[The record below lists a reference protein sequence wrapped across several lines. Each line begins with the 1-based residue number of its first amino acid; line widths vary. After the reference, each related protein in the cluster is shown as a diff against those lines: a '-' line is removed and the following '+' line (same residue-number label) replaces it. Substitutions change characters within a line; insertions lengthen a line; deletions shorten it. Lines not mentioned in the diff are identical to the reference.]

1 MMMKK
6 TGKLGR
12 QVLHSLAAM
21 SVLCA
26 GGLFASGNAEAAAVQ
41 EADVYNN
48 KTIDT
53 AYNISADQF
62 NPGQDAGLII
72 TTSDPDASSWG
83 VDVGTVNFNGAVNIE
98 TSTDAGVKSALSID
112 KTRADIGTLNFN
124 NDLTL
129 KAAAGQYAIYIQDD
143 SGGTGR
149 YLTLDINTNGNSTVQ
164 ITGDIYGQKE
174 QGQYQNLEVNINL
187 NLTNERSYWAGD
199 FVSPGNGFRTDLR
212 LSNGAVWYPGKDVYK
227 INSTPNWSD
236 DDQFTIESDGGIID
250 IYHSQ
255 PGEARQNKESGRT
268 FTVKDIDFDDFS
280 GANGTTFRIGSN
292 IEAGW
297 SDKIVL
303 NGKAGITGTDQYYI
317 QIVADPSIKS
327 ADATIDL
334 ASQKIVVAQIDGTN
348 LTKDNTNFTGKTYEG
363 AEIDA
368 GLTIIDLTPEL
379 KYDDASSGWI
389 IDKMKVGKGS
399 SGEKGSA
406 LVLAEAGAANSMNI
420 ASAWRGENNDL
431 LRRMGDLRGS
441 SDEAGAWVRMYG
453 GENKVSRGQSTN
465 MTYKAVQ
472 GGYDKATTLKNGRLF
487 TGFAVSHLDGDASGS
502 GIDGDIN
509 STMFGLYGSY
519 AGNRGH
525 FADLIVKYGRV
536 NSDFNTDKN
545 GNSYDSD
552 YGSNGFS
559 ITTEYGYRQNLK
571 DDFYIEP
578 QAELTYSHIGSSD
591 YTMSLNGKE
600 GAAVY
605 NDAFK
610 SLIGRVGFTLGR
622 QQEAGNIYAKLSLA
636 HEFQGDIATQ
646 ASYGDVTRNYT
657 TGGSDTWVEY
667 GIGFNNK
674 LSKGTN
680 LYGEIERTTGSIV
693 KTKWRANLGLRYS
706 F

>member
-26 GGLFASGNAEAAAVQ
+26 GGLFATGNAEAAAVQ

-62 NPGQDAGLII
+62 NAGQNAGLII
-72 TTSDPDASSWG
+72 TTSDPNAQYG
-83 VDVGTVNFNGAVNIE
+83 ADVGTVDFNGDVNIE
-98 TSTDAGVKSALSID
+98 TSTASALFID
-112 KTRADIGTLNFN
+112 GTKVFDGTLNFN

-129 KAAAGQYAIYIQDD
+129 KAAAGQYAIYIQDNR
-143 SGGTGR
+143 GTNASC
-149 YLTLDINTNGNSTVQ
+149 TLNINPNENSTVR
-164 ITGDIYGQKE
+164 ITGDIYPE
-174 QGQYQNLEVNINL
+174 ISQGGTDRVVNL
-187 NLTNERSYWAGD
+187 NLTNEQSYWAGD
-199 FVSPGNGFRTDLR
+199 IDDEHLTEKKLNTNLK
-212 LSNGAVWYPGKDVYK
+212 LSNGAVWYTGKDAYK
-227 INSTPNWSD
+227 INTESD
-236 DDQFTIESDGGIID
+236 DIFTIKSDSGIID

-255 PGEARQNKESGRT
+255 PGEARQNKDSGKT
-268 FTVKDIDFDDFS
+268 FTVNDVDDDFS

-334 ASQKIVVAQIDGTN
+334 ASKKIVVAQIDGTN

-406 LVLAEAGAANSMNI
+406 LVMAEAGAANSMNI

>member
-62 NPGQDAGLII
+62 NAGQNAGLFI
-72 TTSDPDASSWG
+72 TTSDPKAQYG
-83 VDVGTVNFNGAVNIE
+83 ADVGTVDFNGAVNIE
-98 TSTDAGVKSALSID
+98 TSTASAFFID
-112 KTRADIGTLNFN
+112 GTKVFSGTLNFN

-129 KAAAGQYAIYIQDD
+129 KAAAGQYAIYIQDNR
-143 SGGTGR
+143 GTNASC
-149 YLTLDINTNGNSTVQ
+149 TLNINPNGNSTVR
-164 ITGDIYGQKE
+164 ITGDIYPE
-174 QGQYQNLEVNINL
+174 ISQGGTDRVVNL
-187 NLTNERSYWAGD
+187 NLTNEQSYWAGD
-199 FVSPGNGFRTDLR
+199 IDDEHLTEKKLNTNLK
-212 LSNGAVWYPGKDVYK
+212 LSNGAVWYTGKDAYK
-227 INSTPNWSD
+227 INTESD
-236 DDQFTIESDGGIID
+236 DIFTIKSDSGIID

-255 PGEARQNKESGRT
+255 PGEARQNKDSGRT
-268 FTVKDIDFDDFS
+268 FTVNDVDDDFS

-441 SDEAGAWVRMYG
+441 SDEAGDWVRMY
-453 GENKVSRGQSTN
+453 
-465 MTYKAVQ
+465 
-472 GGYDKATTLKNGRLF
+472 
-487 TGFAVSHLDGDASGS
+487 GDASGS

-622 QQEAGNIYAKLSLA
+622 
-636 HEFQGDIATQ
+636 
-646 ASYGDVTRNYT
+646 
-657 TGGSDTWVEY
+657 
-667 GIGFNNK
+667 
-674 LSKGTN
+674 
-680 LYGEIERTTGSIV
+680 
-693 KTKWRANLGLRYS
+693 
-706 F
+706 

>member
-26 GGLFASGNAEAAAVQ
+26 GGLFATGNAEAAAVQ

-62 NPGQDAGLII
+62 NAGQNAGLFI
-72 TTSDPDASSWG
+72 TTSDPKAQYG
-83 VDVGTVNFNGAVNIE
+83 ADVGTVDFNGAVNIE
-98 TSTDAGVKSALSID
+98 TSTASALFID
-112 KTRADIGTLNFN
+112 GTKVFDGTLNFN

-129 KAAAGQYAIYIQDD
+129 KAAAGQYAIYIQDNR
-143 SGGTGR
+143 GTNASC
-149 YLTLDINTNGNSTVQ
+149 TLNINPNGKSTVR
-164 ITGDIYGQKE
+164 ITGDIYPE
-174 QGQYQNLEVNINL
+174 ISQGGTDRVVNL
-187 NLTNERSYWAGD
+187 NLANEQSYWAGD
-199 FVSPGNGFRTDLR
+199 IDDEHLTEKKLNTNLK
-212 LSNGAVWYPGKDVYK
+212 LSNGAVWYTGKDAYK
-227 INSTPNWSD
+227 INTESD
-236 DDQFTIESDGGIID
+236 DIFTIKSDSGIID

-255 PGEARQNKESGRT
+255 PGEARQNKDSGRT
-268 FTVKDIDFDDFS
+268 FTVNDVDDDFS

-334 ASQKIVVAQIDGTN
+334 ASKKIVLAQVDGTN
-348 LTKDNTNFTGKTYEG
+348 LTKDNTKFTGKTYEG

-379 KYDDASSGWI
+379 KYDDTSSGWI

-406 LVLAEAGAANSMNI
+406 LVMAEAGAANSMNI

-657 TGGSDTWVEY
+657 TGGSDTWIEY
-667 GIGFNNK
+667 GIGFNNQ

>member
-26 GGLFASGNAEAAAVQ
+26 GGLFATGNAEAAAVQ

-62 NPGQDAGLII
+62 NAGQNAGLFI
-72 TTSDPDASSWG
+72 TTSDSKAQYG
-83 VDVGTVNFNGAVNIE
+83 ADVGTVDFNGAVNIE
-98 TSTDAGVKSALSID
+98 TSTASALFID
-112 KTRADIGTLNFN
+112 GTKVFDGTLNFN

-129 KAAAGQYAIYIQDD
+129 KAAAGQYAIYIQDNR
-143 SGGTGR
+143 GTNASC
-149 YLTLDINTNGNSTVQ
+149 TLNINPNGKSTVR
-164 ITGDIYGQKE
+164 ITGDIYPE
-174 QGQYQNLEVNINL
+174 ISQGGTDRVVNL
-187 NLTNERSYWAGD
+187 NLANEQSYWAGD
-199 FVSPGNGFRTDLR
+199 IDDEHLTEKKLNTNLK
-212 LSNGAVWYPGKDVYK
+212 LSNGAVWYTGKDAYK
-227 INSTPNWSD
+227 INTESD
-236 DDQFTIESDGGIID
+236 DIFTIKSDSGIID

-255 PGEARQNKESGRT
+255 PGEARQNKDSGRT
-268 FTVKDIDFDDFS
+268 FTVNDVDDDFS

-334 ASQKIVVAQIDGTN
+334 ASKKIVLAQVDGTN
-348 LTKDNTNFTGKTYEG
+348 LTKDNTKFTGKTYEG

-379 KYDDASSGWI
+379 KYDDTSSGWI

-406 LVLAEAGAANSMNI
+406 LVMAEAGAANSMNI

-657 TGGSDTWVEY
+657 TGGSDTWIEY
-667 GIGFNNK
+667 GIGFNNQ

>member
-1 MMMKK
+1 MGKK
-6 TGKLGR
+6 QGLSKKITRTML
-12 QVLHSLAAM
+12 AM
-21 SVLCA
+21 SLVYA
-26 GGLFASGNAEAAAVQ
+26 GGMCADITAEAWNAATTVNTSGSTPID
-41 EADVYNN
+41 EN
-48 KTIDT
+48 KIIT
-53 AYNISADQF
+53 SADF
-62 NPGQDAGLII
+62 NGNE
-72 TTSDPDASSWG
+72 
-83 VDVGTVNFNGAVNIE
+83 DVGLLVNVVNKSNSSPVTVDFNGTIKVDAAN
-98 TSTDAGVKSALSID
+98 STAAALVFNYGNSTMGSGSIINL
-112 KTRADIGTLNFN
+112 KNDITV
-124 NDLTL
+124 
-129 KAAAGQYAIYIQDD
+129 KAAAGHYA
-143 SGGTGR
+143 
-149 YLTLDINTNGNSTVQ
+149 LLLDKIECGMHGELSVNPDEDKTVQ
-164 ITGDIYGQKE
+164 LLGDVGISMAFGKYT
-174 QGQYQNLEVNINL
+174 L
-187 NLTNERSYWAGD
+187 NLHLTNAESYLAGD
-199 FVSPGNGFRTDLR
+199 LKMGSRMDNSAIKLK
-212 LSNGAVWYPGKDVYK
+212 LANGAVWYPGVDNYTVGGS
-227 INSTPNWSD
+227 NN
-236 DDQFTIESDGGIID
+236 DGYLRFELDSGIID

-255 PGEARQNKESGRT
+255 PGEARQNKDSGRT
-268 FTVKDIDFDDFS
+268 FTVNDVDNDFS

-292 IEAGW
+292 IGAGW

-303 NGKAGITGTDQYYI
+303 NGKAGIAGTDQYYI

-334 ASQKIVVAQIDGTN
+334 ASQKIVVAQVDGAN

-368 GLTIIDLTPEL
+368 GLTLADMTPEL
-379 KYDDASSGWI
+379 EYDDASGGWI
-389 IDKMKVGKGS
+389 IKKISAENFRANG
-399 SGEKGSA
+399 GEKGSA
-406 LVLAEAGAANSMNI
+406 LVMAEAGAANSMNI

>member
-1 MMMKK
+1 MKK

-26 GGLFASGNAEAAAVQ
+26 GGLFATGNAEAAAVQ

-62 NPGQDAGLII
+62 NAGQNAGLFIK
-72 TTSDPDASSWG
+72 TSDPKAQYG
-83 VDVGTVNFNGAVNIE
+83 ADVGTVDFNGAVNIE
-98 TSTDAGVKSALSID
+98 TSTASALFID
-112 KTRADIGTLNFN
+112 GTKVFDGTLNFN

-129 KAAAGQYAIYIQDD
+129 KAAAGQYAIYIQDNR
-143 SGGTGR
+143 GTNASC
-149 YLTLDINTNGNSTVQ
+149 TLNINPNGKSTVR
-164 ITGDIYGQKE
+164 ITGDIYPE
-174 QGQYQNLEVNINL
+174 ISQGGTDRVVNL
-187 NLTNERSYWAGD
+187 NLTNEQSYWAGD
-199 FVSPGNGFRTDLR
+199 IDDEHLTEKKLNTNLK
-212 LSNGAVWYPGKDVYK
+212 LSNGAVWYTGKDAYK
-227 INSTPNWSD
+227 INTESD
-236 DDQFTIESDGGIID
+236 DIFTIKSDSGIID

-255 PGEARQNKESGRT
+255 PGEARQNKDSGRT
-268 FTVKDIDFDDFS
+268 FTVNDVDDDFS

-334 ASQKIVVAQIDGTN
+334 ASKKIVVAQVDGTN
-348 LTKDNTNFTGKTYEG
+348 LTKDNTKFTGKTYEG

-379 KYDDASSGWI
+379 KYDDTSSGWI

-406 LVLAEAGAANSMNI
+406 LVMAEAGAANSMNI

-657 TGGSDTWVEY
+657 TGGSDTWIEY
-667 GIGFNNK
+667 GIGFNNQ

>member
-26 GGLFASGNAEAAAVQ
+26 GGLFATGNAEAAAVQ

-62 NPGQDAGLII
+62 NAGQNAGLFI
-72 TTSDPDASSWG
+72 TTSDPKAQYG
-83 VDVGTVNFNGAVNIE
+83 ADVGTVDFNGAVNIE
-98 TSTDAGVKSALSID
+98 TSTASALFID
-112 KTRADIGTLNFN
+112 GTKVFDGTLNFN

-129 KAAAGQYAIYIQDD
+129 KAAAGQYAIYIQDNR
-143 SGGTGR
+143 GTNASC
-149 YLTLDINTNGNSTVQ
+149 TLNINPNGKSTVR
-164 ITGDIYGQKE
+164 ITGDIYPE
-174 QGQYQNLEVNINL
+174 ISQGGTDRVVNL
-187 NLTNERSYWAGD
+187 NLTNEQSYWAGD
-199 FVSPGNGFRTDLR
+199 IDDEHLTEKKLNTNLK
-212 LSNGAVWYPGKDVYK
+212 LSNGAVWYTGKDAYK
-227 INSTPNWSD
+227 INTESD
-236 DDQFTIESDGGIID
+236 DIFTIKSDSGIID

-255 PGEARQNKESGRT
+255 PGEARQNKDSGRT
-268 FTVKDIDFDDFS
+268 FTVNDVDDDFS

-334 ASQKIVVAQIDGTN
+334 ASKKIVVAQVDGTN
-348 LTKDNTNFTGKTYEG
+348 LTKDNTKFTGKTYEG

-379 KYDDASSGWI
+379 KYDDTSSGWI

-406 LVLAEAGAANSMNI
+406 LVMAEAGAANSMNI

-657 TGGSDTWVEY
+657 TGGSDTWIEY
-667 GIGFNNK
+667 GIGFNNQ

-693 KTKWRANLGLRYS
+693 KTKWRTNLGLRYS

>member
-26 GGLFASGNAEAAAVQ
+26 GGLFATGNAEAAAVQ
-41 EADVYNN
+41 EADVYN

-62 NPGQDAGLII
+62 NAGQNAGLFI
-72 TTSDPDASSWG
+72 TTSDPKAQHG
-83 VDVGTVNFNGAVNIE
+83 INVGTVDFNGAVNIE
-98 TSTDAGVKSALSID
+98 TSTDAGDKSALFID
-112 KTRADIGTLNFN
+112 GTKVFYGTLNFN

-143 SGGTGR
+143 WGTNANC
-149 YLTLDINTNGNSTVQ
+149 TLNINPNGKSTVR
-164 ITGDIYGQKE
+164 ITGDILTKAT
-174 QGQYQNLEVNINL
+174 VDTTDRSVKL
-187 NLTNERSYWAGD
+187 NLTNDQSFWAGD
-199 FVSPGNGFRTDLR
+199 FKNFNNSIYDCRNYLK
-212 LSNGAVWYPGKDVYK
+212 LSNGAVWYAGEDTYTIVHMNPD
-227 INSTPNWSD
+227 NFWSHDPN
-236 DDQFTIESDGGIID
+236 FTIESDGGIID

-255 PGEARQNKESGRT
+255 PDVARQNKDTGRT
-268 FTVKDIDFDDFS
+268 FIVNDVDDDFS

-334 ASQKIVVAQIDGTN
+334 ASKKIVVAQVDGTN
-348 LTKDNTNFTGKTYEG
+348 LTKDNTKFTGKTYEG

-379 KYDDASSGWI
+379 KYDDTSSGWI

-406 LVLAEAGAANSMNI
+406 LVMAEAGAANSMNI

-545 GNSYDSD
+545 VNSYDSD

>member
-1 MMMKK
+1 MKGRRK
-6 TGKLGR
+6 MGKKQGLSEKITRTMLAMSLVYAGGMCADITAEARSAVTTIDANSSMTIDENKIITSADFTGREDTGLLVNVVINDKNRPAAVDFNGTIKVDAANSTAAAL
-12 QVLHSLAAM
+12 VVDSSNSSLA
-21 SVLCA
+21 C
-26 GGLFASGNAEAAAVQ
+26 
-41 EADVYNN
+41 
-48 KTIDT
+48 T
-53 AYNISADQF
+53 A
-62 NPGQDAGLII
+62 
-72 TTSDPDASSWG
+72 
-83 VDVGTVNFNGAVNIE
+83 
-98 TSTDAGVKSALSID
+98 
-112 KTRADIGTLNFN
+112 TLNLK
-124 NDLTL
+124 NDIMV
-129 KAAAGQYAIYIQDD
+129 KAAAGNYALLLTDTK
-143 SGGTGR
+143 SGMAME
-149 YLTLDINTNGNSTVQ
+149 LNVNPDENKTVQ
-164 ITGDIYGQKE
+164 LLGDVGITRGAGVVK
-174 QGQYQNLEVNINL
+174 NIVDL
-187 NLTNERSYWAGD
+187 HLTNAESYLAGD
-199 FVSPGNGFRTDLR
+199 LKLANQWDKAIIKLK
-212 LSNGAVWYPGKDVYK
+212 LANDAVWYPGIDGYTVA
-227 INSTPNWSD
+227 NDGSLTGT
-236 DDQFTIESDGGIID
+236 FFELDGGIID

-255 PGEARQNKESGRT
+255 PGEARQNKDSGRT
-268 FTVKDIDFDDFS
+268 FTVNDVDDDFS
-280 GANGTTFRIGSN
+280 GVNGTTFRIGSN

-303 NGKAGITGTDQYYI
+303 NGKGGITGNDRYYI

-327 ADATIDL
+327 GDAVIDSG
-334 ASQKIVVAQIDGTN
+334 SQKIVVAQVDGTN
-348 LTKDNTNFTGKTYEG
+348 LTKDNTNFAGAKYEG
-363 AEIDA
+363 AELDA
-368 GLTIIDLTPEL
+368 GLTLADLTPEL
-379 KYDDASSGWI
+379 EYDDTSGGWI
-389 IDKMKVGKGS
+389 IKKISAENFRANG
-399 SGEKGSA
+399 GEKGSA
-406 LVLAEAGAANSMNI
+406 LVMAEAGAANSMNI

-431 LRRMGDLRGS
+431 LRRMGDLRGN

-657 TGGSDTWVEY
+657 TGGSDTWIEY

>member
-62 NPGQDAGLII
+62 NAGQNAGLFI
-72 TTSDPDASSWG
+72 TTSDPKAQYG
-83 VDVGTVNFNGAVNIE
+83 ADVGTVDFNGAVNIE
-98 TSTDAGVKSALSID
+98 TSTASAFFID
-112 KTRADIGTLNFN
+112 GTKVFSGTLNFN

-129 KAAAGQYAIYIQDD
+129 KAAAGQYAIYIQDNR
-143 SGGTGR
+143 GTNASC
-149 YLTLDINTNGNSTVQ
+149 TLNINPNGNSTVR
-164 ITGDIYGQKE
+164 ITGDIYPE
-174 QGQYQNLEVNINL
+174 ISQGGTDRVVNL
-187 NLTNERSYWAGD
+187 NLTNEQSYWAGD
-199 FVSPGNGFRTDLR
+199 IDDEHLTEKKLNTNLK
-212 LSNGAVWYPGKDVYK
+212 LSNGAVWYTGKDAYK
-227 INSTPNWSD
+227 INTESD
-236 DDQFTIESDGGIID
+236 DIFTIKSDSGIID

-255 PGEARQNKESGRT
+255 PGEARQNKDSGRT
-268 FTVKDIDFDDFS
+268 FTVNDVDDDFS

-441 SDEAGAWVRMYG
+441 SDEAGAWVRMY
-453 GENKVSRGQSTN
+453 
-465 MTYKAVQ
+465 
-472 GGYDKATTLKNGRLF
+472 
-487 TGFAVSHLDGDASGS
+487 GDASGS

>member
-1 MMMKK
+1 MKK

-26 GGLFASGNAEAAAVQ
+26 GGLFATGNAEAAAVQ

-62 NPGQDAGLII
+62 NAGQNAGLFI
-72 TTSDPDASSWG
+72 TTSDPKAQYG
-83 VDVGTVNFNGAVNIE
+83 ADVGTVDFNGAVNIE
-98 TSTDAGVKSALSID
+98 TSTASALFID
-112 KTRADIGTLNFN
+112 GTKVFDGTLNFN

-129 KAAAGQYAIYIQDD
+129 KAAAGQYAIYIQDNR
-143 SGGTGR
+143 GTNASC
-149 YLTLDINTNGNSTVQ
+149 TLNINPNGKSTVR
-164 ITGDIYGQKE
+164 ITGDIYPE
-174 QGQYQNLEVNINL
+174 ISQGGTDRVVNL
-187 NLTNERSYWAGD
+187 NLANEQSYWAGD
-199 FVSPGNGFRTDLR
+199 IDDEHLTEKKLNTNLK
-212 LSNGAVWYPGKDVYK
+212 LSNGAVWYTGKDAYK
-227 INSTPNWSD
+227 INTESD
-236 DDQFTIESDGGIID
+236 DIFTIKSDSGIID

-255 PGEARQNKESGRT
+255 PGEARQNKDSGRT
-268 FTVKDIDFDDFS
+268 FTVNDVDDDFS

-334 ASQKIVVAQIDGTN
+334 ASKKIVLAQVDGTN
-348 LTKDNTNFTGKTYEG
+348 LTKDNTKFTGKTYEG

-379 KYDDASSGWI
+379 KYDDTSSGWI

-406 LVLAEAGAANSMNI
+406 LVMAEAGAANSMNI

-657 TGGSDTWVEY
+657 TGGSDTWIEY
-667 GIGFNNK
+667 GIGFNNQ

>member
-26 GGLFASGNAEAAAVQ
+26 GDLFATGNAEAAAVQ

-62 NPGQDAGLII
+62 NAGQNAGLFI
-72 TTSDPDASSWG
+72 TTSDPKAQYG
-83 VDVGTVNFNGAVNIE
+83 ADVGTVDFNGAVNIE
-98 TSTDAGVKSALSID
+98 TSTASALFID
-112 KTRADIGTLNFN
+112 GTKVFDGTLNFN

-129 KAAAGQYAIYIQDD
+129 KAAAGQYAIYIQDNR
-143 SGGTGR
+143 GTNASC
-149 YLTLDINTNGNSTVQ
+149 TLNINPNGKSTVR
-164 ITGDIYGQKE
+164 ITGDIYPE
-174 QGQYQNLEVNINL
+174 ISQGGTDRVVNL
-187 NLTNERSYWAGD
+187 NLTNEQSYWAGD
-199 FVSPGNGFRTDLR
+199 IDDEHLTEKKLNTNLK
-212 LSNGAVWYPGKDVYK
+212 LSNGAVWYTGKDAYK
-227 INSTPNWSD
+227 INTESD
-236 DDQFTIESDGGIID
+236 DIFTIKSDSGIID

-255 PGEARQNKESGRT
+255 PGEARQNKDSGRT
-268 FTVKDIDFDDFS
+268 FTVNDVDDDFS

-334 ASQKIVVAQIDGTN
+334 ASKKIVVAQVDGTN
-348 LTKDNTNFTGKTYEG
+348 LTKDNTKFTGKTYEG

-379 KYDDASSGWI
+379 KYDDTSSGWI

-406 LVLAEAGAANSMNI
+406 LVMAEAGAANSMNI

-657 TGGSDTWVEY
+657 TGGSDTWIEY
-667 GIGFNNK
+667 GIGFNNQ

-693 KTKWRANLGLRYS
+693 KTKWRTNLGLRYS

>member
-62 NPGQDAGLII
+62 NAGQNAGLFI
-72 TTSDPDASSWG
+72 TTSDPKAQYG
-83 VDVGTVNFNGAVNIE
+83 ADVGTVDFNGAVNIE
-98 TSTDAGVKSALSID
+98 TSTASAFFID
-112 KTRADIGTLNFN
+112 GTKVFSGTLNFN

-129 KAAAGQYAIYIQDD
+129 KAAAGQYAIYIQDNR
-143 SGGTGR
+143 GTNASC
-149 YLTLDINTNGNSTVQ
+149 TLNINPNGNSTVR
-164 ITGDIYGQKE
+164 ITGDIYPE
-174 QGQYQNLEVNINL
+174 ISQGGTDRVVNL
-187 NLTNERSYWAGD
+187 NLTNEQSYWAGD
-199 FVSPGNGFRTDLR
+199 IDDEHLTEKKLNTNLK
-212 LSNGAVWYPGKDVYK
+212 LSNGAVWYTGKDAYK
-227 INSTPNWSD
+227 INTESD
-236 DDQFTIESDGGIID
+236 DIFTIKSYSGIID

-255 PGEARQNKESGRT
+255 PGEARQNKDSGRT
-268 FTVKDIDFDDFS
+268 FTVNDVDDDFS

-453 GENKVSRGQSTN
+453 
-465 MTYKAVQ
+465 
-472 GGYDKATTLKNGRLF
+472 
-487 TGFAVSHLDGDASGS
+487 DASGS

-622 QQEAGNIYAKLSLA
+622 
-636 HEFQGDIATQ
+636 
-646 ASYGDVTRNYT
+646 
-657 TGGSDTWVEY
+657 
-667 GIGFNNK
+667 
-674 LSKGTN
+674 
-680 LYGEIERTTGSIV
+680 
-693 KTKWRANLGLRYS
+693 
-706 F
+706 

>member
-26 GGLFASGNAEAAAVQ
+26 GGLFATGNAEAAAVQ

-62 NPGQDAGLII
+62 NAGQNAGLFI
-72 TTSDPDASSWG
+72 TTSDPKAQYG
-83 VDVGTVNFNGAVNIE
+83 ADVGTVDFNGAVNIE
-98 TSTDAGVKSALSID
+98 TSTASALFID
-112 KTRADIGTLNFN
+112 GTKVFDGTLNFN

-129 KAAAGQYAIYIQDD
+129 KAAAGQYAIYIQDNR
-143 SGGTGR
+143 GTNASC
-149 YLTLDINTNGNSTVQ
+149 TLNINPNGKSTVR
-164 ITGDIYGQKE
+164 ITGDIYPE
-174 QGQYQNLEVNINL
+174 ISQGGTDRVVNL
-187 NLTNERSYWAGD
+187 NLANEQSYWAGD
-199 FVSPGNGFRTDLR
+199 VDDEHLTEKKLNTNLK
-212 LSNGAVWYPGKDVYK
+212 LSNGAVWYTGKDAYK
-227 INSTPNWSD
+227 INTESD
-236 DDQFTIESDGGIID
+236 DIFTIKSDSGIID

-255 PGEARQNKESGRT
+255 PGEARQNKDSGRT
-268 FTVKDIDFDDFS
+268 FTVNDVDDDFS

-334 ASQKIVVAQIDGTN
+334 ASKKIVLAQVDGTN
-348 LTKDNTNFTGKTYEG
+348 LTKDNTKFTGKTYEG

-379 KYDDASSGWI
+379 KYDDTSSGWI

-406 LVLAEAGAANSMNI
+406 LVMAEAGAANSMNI

-657 TGGSDTWVEY
+657 TGGSDTWIEY
-667 GIGFNNK
+667 GIGFNNQ

>member
-26 GGLFASGNAEAAAVQ
+26 GGLFATGNAEAAAVQ

-62 NPGQDAGLII
+62 NAGQNAGLFI
-72 TTSDPDASSWG
+72 TTSDPKAQYG
-83 VDVGTVNFNGAVNIE
+83 ADVGTVDFNGAVNIE
-98 TSTDAGVKSALSID
+98 TSTASALFID
-112 KTRADIGTLNFN
+112 GTKVFDGTLNFN

-129 KAAAGQYAIYIQDD
+129 KAAAGQYAIYIQDNR
-143 SGGTGR
+143 GTNASC
-149 YLTLDINTNGNSTVQ
+149 TLNINPNGKSTVR
-164 ITGDIYGQKE
+164 ITGDIYPE
-174 QGQYQNLEVNINL
+174 ISQGGTDRVVNL
-187 NLTNERSYWAGD
+187 NLANEQSYWAGD
-199 FVSPGNGFRTDLR
+199 IDDEHLTEKKLNTNLK
-212 LSNGAVWYPGKDVYK
+212 LSNGAVWYTGKDAYK
-227 INSTPNWSD
+227 INTESD
-236 DDQFTIESDGGIID
+236 DIFTIKSDSGIID

-255 PGEARQNKESGRT
+255 PGEARQNKDSGRT
-268 FTVKDIDFDDFS
+268 FTVNDVDDDFS

-334 ASQKIVVAQIDGTN
+334 ASKKIVLAQVDGTN
-348 LTKDNTNFTGKTYEG
+348 LTKDNTKFTGKTYEG

-379 KYDDASSGWI
+379 KYDDTSSGWI

-406 LVLAEAGAANSMNI
+406 LVMAEAGAANSMNI

-622 QQEAGNIYAKLSLA
+622 QQEAGNIYAKLLLA

-657 TGGSDTWVEY
+657 TGGSDTWIEY
-667 GIGFNNK
+667 GIGFNNQ

>member
-62 NPGQDAGLII
+62 NAGQNAGLFI
-72 TTSDPDASSWG
+72 TTSDPKAQYG
-83 VDVGTVNFNGAVNIE
+83 ADVGTVDFNGAVNIE
-98 TSTDAGVKSALSID
+98 TSTASAFFID
-112 KTRADIGTLNFN
+112 GTKVFSGTLNFN

-129 KAAAGQYAIYIQDD
+129 KAAAGQYAIYIQDNR
-143 SGGTGR
+143 GTNASC
-149 YLTLDINTNGNSTVQ
+149 TLNINPNGNSTVR
-164 ITGDIYGQKE
+164 ITGDIYPE
-174 QGQYQNLEVNINL
+174 ISQGGTDRVVNL
-187 NLTNERSYWAGD
+187 NLTNEQSYWAGD
-199 FVSPGNGFRTDLR
+199 IDDEHLTEKKLNTNLK
-212 LSNGAVWYPGKDVYK
+212 LSNGAVWYTGKDAYK
-227 INSTPNWSD
+227 INTESD
-236 DDQFTIESDGGIID
+236 DIFTIKSDSGIID

-255 PGEARQNKESGRT
+255 PGEARQNKDSGRT
-268 FTVKDIDFDDFS
+268 FTVNDVDDDFS

-453 GENKVSRGQSTN
+453 
-465 MTYKAVQ
+465 
-472 GGYDKATTLKNGRLF
+472 
-487 TGFAVSHLDGDASGS
+487 DASGS

-622 QQEAGNIYAKLSLA
+622 
-636 HEFQGDIATQ
+636 
-646 ASYGDVTRNYT
+646 
-657 TGGSDTWVEY
+657 
-667 GIGFNNK
+667 
-674 LSKGTN
+674 
-680 LYGEIERTTGSIV
+680 
-693 KTKWRANLGLRYS
+693 
-706 F
+706 

>member
-62 NPGQDAGLII
+62 NAGQNAGLFI
-72 TTSDPDASSWG
+72 TTSDPKAQYG
-83 VDVGTVNFNGAVNIE
+83 ADVGTVDFNGAVNIE
-98 TSTDAGVKSALSID
+98 TSTASAFFID
-112 KTRADIGTLNFN
+112 GTKVFSGTLNFN

-129 KAAAGQYAIYIQDD
+129 KAAAGQYAIYIQDNR
-143 SGGTGR
+143 GTNASC
-149 YLTLDINTNGNSTVQ
+149 TLNINPNGNSTVR
-164 ITGDIYGQKE
+164 ITGDIYPE
-174 QGQYQNLEVNINL
+174 ISQGGTDRVVNL
-187 NLTNERSYWAGD
+187 NLTNEQSYWAGD
-199 FVSPGNGFRTDLR
+199 IDDEHLTEKKLNTNLK
-212 LSNGAVWYPGKDVYK
+212 LSNGAVWYTGKDAYK
-227 INSTPNWSD
+227 INTESD
-236 DDQFTIESDGGIID
+236 DIFTIKSDSGIID

-255 PGEARQNKESGRT
+255 PGEARQNKDSGRT
-268 FTVKDIDFDDFS
+268 FTVNDVDDDFS

-379 KYDDASSGWI
+379 KYDDDSSGWI

-441 SDEAGAWVRMYG
+441 SDEAGAWVRMY
-453 GENKVSRGQSTN
+453 
-465 MTYKAVQ
+465 
-472 GGYDKATTLKNGRLF
+472 
-487 TGFAVSHLDGDASGS
+487 GDASGS

-622 QQEAGNIYAKLSLA
+622 
-636 HEFQGDIATQ
+636 
-646 ASYGDVTRNYT
+646 
-657 TGGSDTWVEY
+657 
-667 GIGFNNK
+667 
-674 LSKGTN
+674 
-680 LYGEIERTTGSIV
+680 
-693 KTKWRANLGLRYS
+693 
-706 F
+706 

>member
-26 GGLFASGNAEAAAVQ
+26 GGLFATGNAEAAAVQ

-62 NPGQDAGLII
+62 NAGQNAGLFI
-72 TTSDPDASSWG
+72 TTSDPKAQYG
-83 VDVGTVNFNGAVNIE
+83 ADVGTVDFNGAVNIE
-98 TSTDAGVKSALSID
+98 TSTASALFID
-112 KTRADIGTLNFN
+112 GTKVFDGTLNFN

-129 KAAAGQYAIYIQDD
+129 KAAAGQYAIYIQDNR
-143 SGGTGR
+143 GTNASC
-149 YLTLDINTNGNSTVQ
+149 TLNINPNENSTVR
-164 ITGDIYGQKE
+164 ITGDIYPE
-174 QGQYQNLEVNINL
+174 ISQGGTDRVVNL
-187 NLTNERSYWAGD
+187 NLTNEQSYWAGD
-199 FVSPGNGFRTDLR
+199 IDDEHLTEKKLNTNLK
-212 LSNGAVWYPGKDVYK
+212 LSNGAVWYTGKDAYK
-227 INSTPNWSD
+227 INTESD
-236 DDQFTIESDGGIID
+236 DIFTIKSDSGIID

-255 PGEARQNKESGRT
+255 PGEARQNKDSGRT
-268 FTVKDIDFDDFS
+268 FTVNDVDDDFS

-334 ASQKIVVAQIDGTN
+334 ASKKIVLAQVDGTN
-348 LTKDNTNFTGKTYEG
+348 LTKDNTKFTGKTYEG

-379 KYDDASSGWI
+379 KYDDTSSGWI

-406 LVLAEAGAANSMNI
+406 LVMAEAGAANSMNI

-487 TGFAVSHLDGDASGS
+487 TGFAVSHL
-502 GIDGDIN
+502 DGDIN

-622 QQEAGNIYAKLSLA
+622 QQEAGNIYAKLSLG

-657 TGGSDTWVEY
+657 TGGSDTWIEY
-667 GIGFNNK
+667 GIGFNNQ

>member
-1 MMMKK
+1 MKK

-62 NPGQDAGLII
+62 NAGQNAGLFI
-72 TTSDPDASSWG
+72 TTSDPKAQYG
-83 VDVGTVNFNGAVNIE
+83 ADVGTVDFNGAVNIE
-98 TSTDAGVKSALSID
+98 TSTASAFFID
-112 KTRADIGTLNFN
+112 GTKVFSGTLNFN

-129 KAAAGQYAIYIQDD
+129 KAAAGQYAIYIQDNR
-143 SGGTGR
+143 GTNASC
-149 YLTLDINTNGNSTVQ
+149 TLNINPNGNSTVR
-164 ITGDIYGQKE
+164 ITGDIYPE
-174 QGQYQNLEVNINL
+174 ISQGGTDRVVNL
-187 NLTNERSYWAGD
+187 NLTNEQSYWAGD
-199 FVSPGNGFRTDLR
+199 IDDEHLTEKKLNTNLK
-212 LSNGAVWYPGKDVYK
+212 LSNGAVWYTGKDAYK
-227 INSTPNWSD
+227 INTESD
-236 DDQFTIESDGGIID
+236 DIFTIKSDSGIID

-255 PGEARQNKESGRT
+255 PGEARQNKDSGRT
-268 FTVKDIDFDDFS
+268 FTVNDVDDDFS

-453 GENKVSRGQSTN
+453 
-465 MTYKAVQ
+465 
-472 GGYDKATTLKNGRLF
+472 
-487 TGFAVSHLDGDASGS
+487 DASGS

-622 QQEAGNIYAKLSLA
+622 
-636 HEFQGDIATQ
+636 
-646 ASYGDVTRNYT
+646 
-657 TGGSDTWVEY
+657 
-667 GIGFNNK
+667 
-674 LSKGTN
+674 
-680 LYGEIERTTGSIV
+680 
-693 KTKWRANLGLRYS
+693 
-706 F
+706 

>member
-41 EADVYNN
+41 TEDVY
-48 KTIDT
+48 KKTTIDT

-62 NPGQDAGLII
+62 GTGQNAGLFI
-72 TTSDPDASSWG
+72 TTSDPKAQYG
-83 VDVGTVNFNGAVNIE
+83 ADVGTVDFNGAVNIE
-98 TSTDAGVKSALSID
+98 TSTASALFID
-112 KTRADIGTLNFN
+112 GTKVFRGTLNFN

-129 KAAAGQYAIYIQDD
+129 KAAAGQYAIYIQDNR
-143 SGGTGR
+143 GTDASC
-149 YLTLDINTNGNSTVQ
+149 TLNINPNGKSTVR
-164 ITGDIYGQKE
+164 ITGDIYPE
-174 QGQYQNLEVNINL
+174 ISQGGTDRVVNL
-187 NLTNERSYWAGD
+187 NLTNEQSYWAGD
-199 FVSPGNGFRTDLR
+199 IDDEHLTEKKLNTNLK
-212 LSNGAVWYPGKDVYK
+212 LSNGAVWYTGKDAYK
-227 INSTPNWSD
+227 INTESD
-236 DDQFTIESDGGIID
+236 DIFTIKSDSGIID

-255 PGEARQNKESGRT
+255 PGEARQNKDSGRT
-268 FTVKDIDFDDFS
+268 FTVNDVDDDFS

-379 KYDDASSGWI
+379 KYDDTSSGWI

-657 TGGSDTWVEY
+657 TGGSDTWIEY

>member
-1 MMMKK
+1 MKK

-26 GGLFASGNAEAAAVQ
+26 GGLFATGNAEAAAVQ

-62 NPGQDAGLII
+62 NAGQNAGLFI
-72 TTSDPDASSWG
+72 TTSDPKAQYG
-83 VDVGTVNFNGAVNIE
+83 ADVGTVDFNGAVNIE
-98 TSTDAGVKSALSID
+98 TSTASALFID
-112 KTRADIGTLNFN
+112 GTKVFDGTLNFN

-129 KAAAGQYAIYIQDD
+129 KAAAGQYAIYIQDNR
-143 SGGTGR
+143 GTNASC
-149 YLTLDINTNGNSTVQ
+149 TLNINPNGKSTVR
-164 ITGDIYGQKE
+164 ITGDIYPE
-174 QGQYQNLEVNINL
+174 ISQGGTDRVVNL
-187 NLTNERSYWAGD
+187 NLANEQSYWAGD
-199 FVSPGNGFRTDLR
+199 IDDEHLTEKKLNTNLK
-212 LSNGAVWYPGKDVYK
+212 LSNGAVWYTGKDAYK
-227 INSTPNWSD
+227 INTESD
-236 DDQFTIESDGGIID
+236 DIFTIKSDSGIID

-255 PGEARQNKESGRT
+255 PGEARQNKDSGRT
-268 FTVKDIDFDDFS
+268 FTVNDVDDDFS

-334 ASQKIVVAQIDGTN
+334 ASKKIVLAQVDGTN
-348 LTKDNTNFTGKTYEG
+348 LTKDNTKFTGKTYEG

-379 KYDDASSGWI
+379 KYDDTSSGWI

-406 LVLAEAGAANSMNI
+406 LVMAEAGAANSMNI

-622 QQEAGNIYAKLSLA
+622 QQEAGNIYAKLSLG

-657 TGGSDTWVEY
+657 TGGSDTWIEY
-667 GIGFNNK
+667 GIGFNNQ

>member
-26 GGLFASGNAEAAAVQ
+26 GGLFATGNAEAAAVQ

-62 NPGQDAGLII
+62 NAGQNAGLFI
-72 TTSDPDASSWG
+72 TTSDPKAQYG
-83 VDVGTVNFNGAVNIE
+83 ADVGTVDFNGAVNIE
-98 TSTDAGVKSALSID
+98 TSTASALFID
-112 KTRADIGTLNFN
+112 GTKVFDGTLNFN

-129 KAAAGQYAIYIQDD
+129 KAAAGQYAIYIQDNR
-143 SGGTGR
+143 GTNASC
-149 YLTLDINTNGNSTVQ
+149 TLNINPNGKSTVR
-164 ITGDIYGQKE
+164 ITGDIYPE
-174 QGQYQNLEVNINL
+174 ISQGGTDRVVNL
-187 NLTNERSYWAGD
+187 NLANEQSYWAGD
-199 FVSPGNGFRTDLR
+199 IDDEHLTEKKLNTNLK
-212 LSNGAVWYPGKDVYK
+212 LSNGAVWYTGKDAYK
-227 INSTPNWSD
+227 INTESD
-236 DDQFTIESDGGIID
+236 DIFTIKSDSGIID

-255 PGEARQNKESGRT
+255 PGEARQNKDSGRT
-268 FTVKDIDFDDFS
+268 FTVNDVDDDFS

-334 ASQKIVVAQIDGTN
+334 ASKKIVLAQVDGTN
-348 LTKDNTNFTGKTYEG
+348 LTKDNTKFTGKTYEG

-379 KYDDASSGWI
+379 KYDDTSSGWI

-406 LVLAEAGAANSMNI
+406 LVMAEAGAANSMNI

-571 DDFYIEP
+571 DAFYIEP

-657 TGGSDTWVEY
+657 TGGSDTWIEY
-667 GIGFNNK
+667 GIGFNNQ

>member
-1 MMMKK
+1 MGKK
-6 TGKLGR
+6 QGLSKKITRTML
-12 QVLHSLAAM
+12 AM
-21 SVLCA
+21 SLVYA
-26 GGLFASGNAEAAAVQ
+26 GGMCADITAEAWNAATTVNTSGSTPID
-41 EADVYNN
+41 EN
-48 KTIDT
+48 KIIT
-53 AYNISADQF
+53 SADF
-62 NPGQDAGLII
+62 N
-72 TTSDPDASSWG
+72 SNE
-83 VDVGTVNFNGAVNIE
+83 DVGLLVNVVNKSNSSSVTVDFNGTIKVDAAN
-98 TSTDAGVKSALSID
+98 STAAALVFNYENSSMGSGSMINL
-112 KTRADIGTLNFN
+112 KNDITV
-124 NDLTL
+124 
-129 KAAAGQYAIYIQDD
+129 KAAAGHYALLLDKIESGMHGELSVNPDEDKTVQLLGDVGISTAFGKYTLNLHLTNAESYLAGDLKMGFRMDD
-143 SGGTGR
+143 STIK
-149 YLTLDINTNGNSTVQ
+149 LKL
-164 ITGDIYGQKE
+164 
-174 QGQYQNLEVNINL
+174 
-187 NLTNERSYWAGD
+187 A
-199 FVSPGNGFRTDLR
+199 
-212 LSNGAVWYPGKDVYK
+212 NGAVWYPGVDNYTVGGSY
-227 INSTPNWSD
+227 N
-236 DDQFTIESDGGIID
+236 DGYLRFELDSGIID

-255 PGEARQNKESGRT
+255 PGEARQNKDSGRT
-268 FTVKDIDFDDFS
+268 FTVNNVDNDFS

-292 IEAGW
+292 IGAGW

-303 NGKAGITGTDQYYI
+303 NGKAGIKGTDQYYI

-327 ADATIDL
+327 ADATRDR
-334 ASQKIVVAQIDGTN
+334 ASQKIVVAQVDGAN

-363 AEIDA
+363 SEIDA
-368 GLTIIDLTPEL
+368 GLTLADMTPEL
-379 KYDDASSGWI
+379 EYDDASGGWI
-389 IDKMKVGKGS
+389 IKKISAENFRANG
-399 SGEKGSA
+399 GEKGSA
-406 LVLAEAGAANSMNI
+406 LVMAEAGAANSMNI

>member
-1 MMMKK
+1 MKK

-26 GGLFASGNAEAAAVQ
+26 GGLFATGNAEAAAVQ

-62 NPGQDAGLII
+62 NAGQNAGLFI
-72 TTSDPDASSWG
+72 TTSDPKAQYAA
-83 VDVGTVNFNGAVNIE
+83 DVGTVDFNGAVNIE
-98 TSTDAGVKSALSID
+98 TSTASALFID
-112 KTRADIGTLNFN
+112 GTKVFDGTLNFN

-129 KAAAGQYAIYIQDD
+129 KAAAGQYAIYIQDNR
-143 SGGTGR
+143 GTNASC
-149 YLTLDINTNGNSTVQ
+149 TLNINPNGKSTVR
-164 ITGDIYGQKE
+164 ITGDIYPE
-174 QGQYQNLEVNINL
+174 ISQGGTDRVVNL
-187 NLTNERSYWAGD
+187 NLTNEQSYWAGD
-199 FVSPGNGFRTDLR
+199 IDDEHLTEKKLNTNLK
-212 LSNGAVWYPGKDVYK
+212 LSNGAVWYTGKDAYK
-227 INSTPNWSD
+227 INTESD
-236 DDQFTIESDGGIID
+236 DIFTIKSDSGIID

-255 PGEARQNKESGRT
+255 PGEARQNKDSGRT
-268 FTVKDIDFDDFS
+268 FTVNDVDDDFS

-334 ASQKIVVAQIDGTN
+334 ASKKIVVAQVDGTN
-348 LTKDNTNFTGKTYEG
+348 LTKDNTKFTGKTYEG

-379 KYDDASSGWI
+379 KYDDTSSGWI

-406 LVLAEAGAANSMNI
+406 LVMAEAGAANSMNI

-657 TGGSDTWVEY
+657 TGGSDTWIEY
-667 GIGFNNK
+667 GIGFNNQ

>member
-26 GGLFASGNAEAAAVQ
+26 GGLFATGNAEAAAVQ

-62 NPGQDAGLII
+62 NAGQNAGLFI
-72 TTSDPDASSWG
+72 TTSDPKAQYG
-83 VDVGTVNFNGAVNIE
+83 ADVGTVDFNGAVNIE
-98 TSTDAGVKSALSID
+98 TSTASALFID
-112 KTRADIGTLNFN
+112 GTKVFDGTLNFN

-129 KAAAGQYAIYIQDD
+129 KAAAGQYAIYIQDNR
-143 SGGTGR
+143 GTNASC
-149 YLTLDINTNGNSTVQ
+149 TLNINPNGKSTVR
-164 ITGDIYGQKE
+164 ITGDIYPE
-174 QGQYQNLEVNINL
+174 ISQGGTDRVVNL
-187 NLTNERSYWAGD
+187 NLTNEQSYWAGD
-199 FVSPGNGFRTDLR
+199 IDDEHLTEKKLNTNLK
-212 LSNGAVWYPGKDVYK
+212 LSNGAVWYTGKDAYK
-227 INSTPNWSD
+227 INTESD
-236 DDQFTIESDGGIID
+236 DIFTIKSDSGIID

-255 PGEARQNKESGRT
+255 PGEARQNKDSGRT
-268 FTVKDIDFDDFS
+268 FTVNDVDDDFS

-334 ASQKIVVAQIDGTN
+334 ASKKIVVAQVDGTN
-348 LTKDNTNFTGKTYEG
+348 LTKDNTKFTGKTYEG

-379 KYDDASSGWI
+379 KYDDTSSGWI

-406 LVLAEAGAANSMNI
+406 LVMAEAGAANSMNI

-622 QQEAGNIYAKLSLA
+622 QQEVGNIYAKLSLA

-657 TGGSDTWVEY
+657 TGGSDTWIEY
-667 GIGFNNK
+667 GIGFNNQ

>member
-62 NPGQDAGLII
+62 NAGQNAGLFI
-72 TTSDPDASSWG
+72 TTSDPKAQYG
-83 VDVGTVNFNGAVNIE
+83 ADVGTVDFNGAVNIE
-98 TSTDAGVKSALSID
+98 TSTASAFFID
-112 KTRADIGTLNFN
+112 GTKVFSGTLNFN

-129 KAAAGQYAIYIQDD
+129 KAAAGQYAIYIQDNR
-143 SGGTGR
+143 GTNASC
-149 YLTLDINTNGNSTVQ
+149 TLNINPNGNSTVR
-164 ITGDIYGQKE
+164 ITGDIYPE
-174 QGQYQNLEVNINL
+174 ISQGGTDRVVNL
-187 NLTNERSYWAGD
+187 NLTNEQSYWAGD
-199 FVSPGNGFRTDLR
+199 IDDEHLTEKKLNTNLK
-212 LSNGAVWYPGKDVYK
+212 LSNGAVWYTGKDAYK
-227 INSTPNWSD
+227 INTESD
-236 DDQFTIESDGGIID
+236 DIFTIKSDSGIID

-255 PGEARQNKESGRT
+255 PGEARQNKDSGRT
-268 FTVKDIDFDDFS
+268 FTVNDVDDDFS

-379 KYDDASSGWI
+379 KYDDASSDWI

-441 SDEAGAWVRMYG
+441 SDEAGAWVRMY
-453 GENKVSRGQSTN
+453 
-465 MTYKAVQ
+465 
-472 GGYDKATTLKNGRLF
+472 
-487 TGFAVSHLDGDASGS
+487 GDASGS

-622 QQEAGNIYAKLSLA
+622 
-636 HEFQGDIATQ
+636 
-646 ASYGDVTRNYT
+646 
-657 TGGSDTWVEY
+657 
-667 GIGFNNK
+667 
-674 LSKGTN
+674 
-680 LYGEIERTTGSIV
+680 
-693 KTKWRANLGLRYS
+693 
-706 F
+706 

>member
-26 GGLFASGNAEAAAVQ
+26 GGLFANGNAEAAAVQ

-62 NPGQDAGLII
+62 NAGQNAGLFI
-72 TTSDPDASSWG
+72 TTSDPKAQYG
-83 VDVGTVNFNGAVNIE
+83 ADVGTVDFNGAVNIE
-98 TSTDAGVKSALSID
+98 TSTASALFID
-112 KTRADIGTLNFN
+112 GTKVFDGTLNFN

-129 KAAAGQYAIYIQDD
+129 KAAAGQYAIYIQDNR
-143 SGGTGR
+143 GTNASC
-149 YLTLDINTNGNSTVQ
+149 TLNINPNGKSTVR
-164 ITGDIYGQKE
+164 ITGDIYPE
-174 QGQYQNLEVNINL
+174 ISQGGTDRVVNL
-187 NLTNERSYWAGD
+187 NLANEQSYWAGD
-199 FVSPGNGFRTDLR
+199 IDDEHLTEKKLNTNLK
-212 LSNGAVWYPGKDVYK
+212 LSNGAVWYTGKDAYK
-227 INSTPNWSD
+227 INTESD
-236 DDQFTIESDGGIID
+236 DIFTIKSDSGIID

-255 PGEARQNKESGRT
+255 PGEARQNKDSGRT
-268 FTVKDIDFDDFS
+268 FTVNDVDDDFS

-334 ASQKIVVAQIDGTN
+334 ASKKIVLAQVDGTN
-348 LTKDNTNFTGKTYEG
+348 LTKDNTKFTGKTYEG

-379 KYDDASSGWI
+379 KYDDTSSGWI

-406 LVLAEAGAANSMNI
+406 LVMAEAGAANSMNI

-657 TGGSDTWVEY
+657 TGGSDTWIEY
-667 GIGFNNK
+667 GIGFNNQ

>member
-26 GGLFASGNAEAAAVQ
+26 GGLFATGNAEAAAVQ

-62 NPGQDAGLII
+62 NAGQNAGLFI
-72 TTSDPDASSWG
+72 TTSDPKAQYG
-83 VDVGTVNFNGAVNIE
+83 ADVGTVDFNGAVNIE
-98 TSTDAGVKSALSID
+98 TSTASALFID
-112 KTRADIGTLNFN
+112 GTKVFDGTLNFN

-129 KAAAGQYAIYIQDD
+129 KAAAGQYAIYIQDNR
-143 SGGTGR
+143 GTNASC
-149 YLTLDINTNGNSTVQ
+149 TLNINPNENSTVR
-164 ITGDIYGQKE
+164 ITGDIYPE
-174 QGQYQNLEVNINL
+174 ISQGGTDRVVNL
-187 NLTNERSYWAGD
+187 NLTNEQSYWAGD
-199 FVSPGNGFRTDLR
+199 IDDEHLTEKKLNTNLK
-212 LSNGAVWYPGKDVYK
+212 LSNGAVWYTGKDAYK
-227 INSTPNWSD
+227 INTESD
-236 DDQFTIESDGGIID
+236 DIFTIKSDSGIID

-255 PGEARQNKESGRT
+255 PGEARQNKDSGRT
-268 FTVKDIDFDDFS
+268 FTVNDVDDDFS

-334 ASQKIVVAQIDGTN
+334 SSKKIVLAQVDGTN
-348 LTKDNTNFTGKTYEG
+348 LTKDNTKFTGKTYEG

-379 KYDDASSGWI
+379 KYDDTSSGWI

-406 LVLAEAGAANSMNI
+406 LVMAEAGAANSMNI

-622 QQEAGNIYAKLSLA
+622 QQEAGNIYAKLSLG

-657 TGGSDTWVEY
+657 TGGSDTWIEY
-667 GIGFNNK
+667 GIGFNNQ

>member
-26 GGLFASGNAEAAAVQ
+26 GGLFATGNAEAAAVQ

-62 NPGQDAGLII
+62 NAGQNAGLFI
-72 TTSDPDASSWG
+72 TTSDPKAQYG
-83 VDVGTVNFNGAVNIE
+83 ADVGTVDFNGAVNIE
-98 TSTDAGVKSALSID
+98 TSTASALFID
-112 KTRADIGTLNFN
+112 GTKVFDGTLNFN

-129 KAAAGQYAIYIQDD
+129 KAAAGQYAIYIQDNR
-143 SGGTGR
+143 GTNASC
-149 YLTLDINTNGNSTVQ
+149 TLNINPNENSTVR
-164 ITGDIYGQKE
+164 ITGDIYPE
-174 QGQYQNLEVNINL
+174 ISQGGTDRVVNL
-187 NLTNERSYWAGD
+187 NLTNEQSYWAGD
-199 FVSPGNGFRTDLR
+199 IDDEHLTEKKLNTNLK
-212 LSNGAVWYPGKDVYK
+212 LSNGAVWYTGKDAYK
-227 INSTPNWSD
+227 INTESD
-236 DDQFTIESDGGIID
+236 DIFTIKSDSGIID

-255 PGEARQNKESGRT
+255 PGEARQNKDSGRT
-268 FTVKDIDFDDFS
+268 FTVNDVDDDFS

-334 ASQKIVVAQIDGTN
+334 ASKKIVVAQIDGTN

-406 LVLAEAGAANSMNI
+406 LVMAEAGAANSMNI

-441 SDEAGAWVRMYG
+441 SDEAGAWV
-453 GENKVSRGQSTN
+453 
-465 MTYKAVQ
+465 
-472 GGYDKATTLKNGRLF
+472 
-487 TGFAVSHLDGDASGS
+487 SG
-502 GIDGDIN
+502 
-509 STMFGLYGSY
+509 
-519 AGNRGH
+519 
-525 FADLIVKYGRV
+525 
-536 NSDFNTDKN
+536 
-545 GNSYDSD
+545 
-552 YGSNGFS
+552 
-559 ITTEYGYRQNLK
+559 
-571 DDFYIEP
+571 
-578 QAELTYSHIGSSD
+578 
-591 YTMSLNGKE
+591 
-600 GAAVY
+600 
-605 NDAFK
+605 
-610 SLIGRVGFTLGR
+610 
-622 QQEAGNIYAKLSLA
+622 
-636 HEFQGDIATQ
+636 
-646 ASYGDVTRNYT
+646 
-657 TGGSDTWVEY
+657 
-667 GIGFNNK
+667 
-674 LSKGTN
+674 
-680 LYGEIERTTGSIV
+680 
-693 KTKWRANLGLRYS
+693 
-706 F
+706 

>member
-26 GGLFASGNAEAAAVQ
+26 GGLFATGNAEAAAVQ

-62 NPGQDAGLII
+62 NAGQNAGLFI
-72 TTSDPDASSWG
+72 TTSDPKAQYG
-83 VDVGTVNFNGAVNIE
+83 ADVGTVDFNGAVNIE
-98 TSTDAGVKSALSID
+98 TSTASALFID
-112 KTRADIGTLNFN
+112 GTKVFDGTLNFN

-129 KAAAGQYAIYIQDD
+129 KAAAGQYAIYIQDNR
-143 SGGTGR
+143 GTNASC
-149 YLTLDINTNGNSTVQ
+149 TLNINPNGKSTVR
-164 ITGDIYGQKE
+164 ITGDIYPE
-174 QGQYQNLEVNINL
+174 ISQGGTDRVVNL
-187 NLTNERSYWAGD
+187 NLANEQSYWAGD
-199 FVSPGNGFRTDLR
+199 IDDEHLTEKKLNTNLK
-212 LSNGAVWYPGKDVYK
+212 LSNGAVWYTGKDAYK
-227 INSTPNWSD
+227 INTESD
-236 DDQFTIESDGGIID
+236 DIFTIKSDSGIID

-255 PGEARQNKESGRT
+255 PGEARQNKDSGRT
-268 FTVKDIDFDDFS
+268 FTVNDVDDDFS

-317 QIVADPSIKS
+317 QLVADPSIKS

-334 ASQKIVVAQIDGTN
+334 ASKKIVLAQVDGTN
-348 LTKDNTNFTGKTYEG
+348 LTKDNTKFTGKTYEG

-379 KYDDASSGWI
+379 KYDDTSSGWI

-406 LVLAEAGAANSMNI
+406 LVMAEAGAANSMNI

-657 TGGSDTWVEY
+657 TGGSDTWIEY
-667 GIGFNNK
+667 GIGFNNQ

>member
-1 MMMKK
+1 MKK

-26 GGLFASGNAEAAAVQ
+26 GGLFATGNAEAAAVQ

-62 NPGQDAGLII
+62 NAGQNAGLFI
-72 TTSDPDASSWG
+72 TTSDPKAQYG
-83 VDVGTVNFNGAVNIE
+83 ADVGTVDFNGAVNIE
-98 TSTDAGVKSALSID
+98 TSTASALFID
-112 KTRADIGTLNFN
+112 GTKVFDGTLNFN

-129 KAAAGQYAIYIQDD
+129 KAAAGQYAIYIQDNR
-143 SGGTGR
+143 GTNASC
-149 YLTLDINTNGNSTVQ
+149 TLNINPNGKSTVR
-164 ITGDIYGQKE
+164 ITGDIYPE
-174 QGQYQNLEVNINL
+174 ISQGGTDRVVNL
-187 NLTNERSYWAGD
+187 NLTNEQSYWAGD
-199 FVSPGNGFRTDLR
+199 IDDEHLTEKKLNTNLK
-212 LSNGAVWYPGKDVYK
+212 LSNGAVWYTGKDAYK
-227 INSTPNWSD
+227 INTESD
-236 DDQFTIESDGGIID
+236 DIFTIKSDSGIID

-255 PGEARQNKESGRT
+255 PGEARQNKDSGRT
-268 FTVKDIDFDDFS
+268 FTVNDVDDDFS

-334 ASQKIVVAQIDGTN
+334 ASKKIVVAQVDGTN
-348 LTKDNTNFTGKTYEG
+348 LTKDNTKFTGKTYEG

-379 KYDDASSGWI
+379 KYDDTSSGWI

-406 LVLAEAGAANSMNI
+406 LVMAEAGAANSMNI

-657 TGGSDTWVEY
+657 TGGSDTWIEY
-667 GIGFNNK
+667 GIGFNNQ

-680 LYGEIERTTGSIV
+680 LYGEIERTTGSLV
-693 KTKWRANLGLRYS
+693 KTKWRTNLGLRYS

>member
-1 MMMKK
+1 
-6 TGKLGR
+6 
-12 QVLHSLAAM
+12 
-21 SVLCA
+21 VLCA
-26 GGLFASGNAEAAAVQ
+26 GGLFATGNAEAAAVQ

-62 NPGQDAGLII
+62 NAGQNAGLFI
-72 TTSDPDASSWG
+72 TTSDPKAQYG
-83 VDVGTVNFNGAVNIE
+83 ADVGTVDFNGAVNIE
-98 TSTDAGVKSALSID
+98 TSTASALFID
-112 KTRADIGTLNFN
+112 GTKVFDGTLNFN

-129 KAAAGQYAIYIQDD
+129 KAAAGQYAIYIQDNR
-143 SGGTGR
+143 GTNASC
-149 YLTLDINTNGNSTVQ
+149 TLNINPNGKSTVR
-164 ITGDIYGQKE
+164 ITGDIYPE
-174 QGQYQNLEVNINL
+174 ISQGGTDRVVNL
-187 NLTNERSYWAGD
+187 NLANEQSYWAGD
-199 FVSPGNGFRTDLR
+199 IDDEHLTEKKLNTNLK
-212 LSNGAVWYPGKDVYK
+212 LSNGAVWYTGKDAYK
-227 INSTPNWSD
+227 INTESD
-236 DDQFTIESDGGIID
+236 DIFTIKSDSGIID

-255 PGEARQNKESGRT
+255 PGEARQNKDSGRT
-268 FTVKDIDFDDFS
+268 FTVNDVDDDFS

-334 ASQKIVVAQIDGTN
+334 ASKKIVLAQVDGTN
-348 LTKDNTNFTGKTYEG
+348 LTKDNTKFTGKTYEG

-379 KYDDASSGWI
+379 KYDDTSSGWI

-406 LVLAEAGAANSMNI
+406 LVMAEAGAANSMNI

-657 TGGSDTWVEY
+657 TGGSDTWIEY
-667 GIGFNNK
+667 GIGFNNQ

>member
-1 MMMKK
+1 M
-6 TGKLGR
+6 
-12 QVLHSLAAM
+12 
-21 SVLCA
+21 
-26 GGLFASGNAEAAAVQ
+26 
-41 EADVYNN
+41 
-48 KTIDT
+48 
-53 AYNISADQF
+53 
-62 NPGQDAGLII
+62 
-72 TTSDPDASSWG
+72 
-83 VDVGTVNFNGAVNIE
+83 
-98 TSTDAGVKSALSID
+98 
-112 KTRADIGTLNFN
+112 
-124 NDLTL
+124 
-129 KAAAGQYAIYIQDD
+129 
-143 SGGTGR
+143 
-149 YLTLDINTNGNSTVQ
+149 
-164 ITGDIYGQKE
+164 
-174 QGQYQNLEVNINL
+174 
-187 NLTNERSYWAGD
+187 
-199 FVSPGNGFRTDLR
+199 
-212 LSNGAVWYPGKDVYK
+212 
-227 INSTPNWSD
+227 
-236 DDQFTIESDGGIID
+236 
-250 IYHSQ
+250 
-255 PGEARQNKESGRT
+255 
-268 FTVKDIDFDDFS
+268 
-280 GANGTTFRIGSN
+280 
-292 IEAGW
+292 
-297 SDKIVL
+297 
-303 NGKAGITGTDQYYI
+303 
-317 QIVADPSIKS
+317 
-327 ADATIDL
+327 
-334 ASQKIVVAQIDGTN
+334 
-348 LTKDNTNFTGKTYEG
+348 TKDNTNFTGKTYEG

-441 SDEAGAWVRMYG
+441 SDEAGAWVRMY
-453 GENKVSRGQSTN
+453 
-465 MTYKAVQ
+465 
-472 GGYDKATTLKNGRLF
+472 
-487 TGFAVSHLDGDASGS
+487 GDASGS

-622 QQEAGNIYAKLSLA
+622 
-636 HEFQGDIATQ
+636 
-646 ASYGDVTRNYT
+646 
-657 TGGSDTWVEY
+657 
-667 GIGFNNK
+667 
-674 LSKGTN
+674 
-680 LYGEIERTTGSIV
+680 
-693 KTKWRANLGLRYS
+693 
-706 F
+706 

>member
-1 MMMKK
+1 
-6 TGKLGR
+6 
-12 QVLHSLAAM
+12 M

-41 EADVYNN
+41 EADVYNK

-62 NPGQDAGLII
+62 NAGQNAGLFI
-72 TTSDPDASSWG
+72 TTSDLKAQYG
-83 VDVGTVNFNGAVNIE
+83 ADVGTVDFNGAVNIE
-98 TSTDAGVKSALSID
+98 TSTASALFID
-112 KTRADIGTLNFN
+112 GTKVFRGTLNFN

-129 KAAAGQYAIYIQDD
+129 KAAAGQYAIYIQDNR
-143 SGGTGR
+143 GTDASC
-149 YLTLDINTNGNSTVQ
+149 TLNINPNGKSTVR
-164 ITGDIYGQKE
+164 ITGDIYPE
-174 QGQYQNLEVNINL
+174 ISQGGTDRVVNL
-187 NLTNERSYWAGD
+187 NLTNEQSYWAGD
-199 FVSPGNGFRTDLR
+199 IDDEHLTEKKLNTNLK
-212 LSNGAVWYPGKDVYK
+212 LSNGAVWYTGKDAYK
-227 INSTPNWSD
+227 INTESD
-236 DDQFTIESDGGIID
+236 DIFTIKSDSGIID

-255 PGEARQNKESGRT
+255 PGEARQNKDSGRT
-268 FTVKDIDFDDFS
+268 FTVNDVDDDFS

-334 ASQKIVVAQIDGTN
+334 ASKKIVVAQVDGTN
-348 LTKDNTNFTGKTYEG
+348 LTKDNTKFTGKTYEG

-379 KYDDASSGWI
+379 KYDDTSSGWI

-406 LVLAEAGAANSMNI
+406 LVIAEAGAANSMNI
-420 ASAWRGENNDL
+420 ASAWR
-431 LRRMGDLRGS
+431 
-441 SDEAGAWVRMYG
+441 

-487 TGFAVSHLDGDASGS
+487 TGFAVSHL
-502 GIDGDIN
+502 DGDIN

-610 SLIGRVGFTLGR
+610 PLIGRVGFTLGR

-657 TGGSDTWVEY
+657 TGGSDTWIEY
-667 GIGFNNK
+667 GIGFNNQ

>member
-26 GGLFASGNAEAAAVQ
+26 GGLFATGNAEAAAVQ

-62 NPGQDAGLII
+62 NAGQNAGLFI
-72 TTSDPDASSWG
+72 TTSDPKAQYG
-83 VDVGTVNFNGAVNIE
+83 ADVGTVDFNGAVNIE
-98 TSTDAGVKSALSID
+98 TSTASALFID
-112 KTRADIGTLNFN
+112 GTKVFDGTLNFN

-129 KAAAGQYAIYIQDD
+129 KAAAGQYAIYIQDNR
-143 SGGTGR
+143 GTNASC
-149 YLTLDINTNGNSTVQ
+149 TLNINPNGKSTVR
-164 ITGDIYGQKE
+164 ITGDIYPE
-174 QGQYQNLEVNINL
+174 ISQGGTDRVVNL
-187 NLTNERSYWAGD
+187 NLTNEQSYWAGD
-199 FVSPGNGFRTDLR
+199 IDDEHLTEKKLNTNLK
-212 LSNGAVWYPGKDVYK
+212 LSNGAVWYTGKDAYK
-227 INSTPNWSD
+227 INTESD
-236 DDQFTIESDGGIID
+236 DIFTIKSDSGIID

-255 PGEARQNKESGRT
+255 PGEARQNKDSGRT
-268 FTVKDIDFDDFS
+268 FTVNDVDDDFS

-334 ASQKIVVAQIDGTN
+334 ASKKIVVAQVDGTN
-348 LTKDNTNFTGKTYEG
+348 LTKDNTKFTGKTYEG

-368 GLTIIDLTPEL
+368 GLTIIDMTPEL
-379 KYDDASSGWI
+379 KYDDTSSGWI

-406 LVLAEAGAANSMNI
+406 LVMAEAGAANSMNI

-622 QQEAGNIYAKLSLA
+622 QQEVGNIYAKLSLA

-657 TGGSDTWVEY
+657 TGGSDTWIEY
-667 GIGFNNK
+667 GIGFNNQ

>member
-26 GGLFASGNAEAAAVQ
+26 GGLFATGNAEAAAVQ

-62 NPGQDAGLII
+62 NAGQNAGLFIK
-72 TTSDPDASSWG
+72 TSDPKAQYG
-83 VDVGTVNFNGAVNIE
+83 ADVGTVDFNGAVNIE
-98 TSTDAGVKSALSID
+98 TSTASALFID
-112 KTRADIGTLNFN
+112 GTKVFDGTLNFN

-129 KAAAGQYAIYIQDD
+129 KAAAGQYAIYIQDNR
-143 SGGTGR
+143 GTNASC
-149 YLTLDINTNGNSTVQ
+149 TLNINPNGKSTVR
-164 ITGDIYGQKE
+164 ITGDIYPE
-174 QGQYQNLEVNINL
+174 ISQGGTDRVVNL
-187 NLTNERSYWAGD
+187 NLTKEQSYWAGD
-199 FVSPGNGFRTDLR
+199 IDDEHLTEKKLNTNLK
-212 LSNGAVWYPGKDVYK
+212 LSNGAVWYTGKDAYK
-227 INSTPNWSD
+227 INTESD
-236 DDQFTIESDGGIID
+236 DIFTIKSDSGIID

-255 PGEARQNKESGRT
+255 PGEARQNKDSGRT
-268 FTVKDIDFDDFS
+268 FTVNDVDDDFS

-334 ASQKIVVAQIDGTN
+334 ASKKIVVAQVDGTN
-348 LTKDNTNFTGKTYEG
+348 LTKDNTKFTGKTYEG

-379 KYDDASSGWI
+379 KYDDTSSGWI

-406 LVLAEAGAANSMNI
+406 LVMAEAGAANSMNI

-657 TGGSDTWVEY
+657 TGGSDTWIEY
-667 GIGFNNK
+667 GIGFNNQ

>member
-26 GGLFASGNAEAAAVQ
+26 GGLFATGNAEAAAVQ

-62 NPGQDAGLII
+62 NAGQNAGLFI
-72 TTSDPDASSWG
+72 TTSDPKAQYAA
-83 VDVGTVNFNGAVNIE
+83 DVGTVDFNGAVNIE
-98 TSTDAGVKSALSID
+98 TSTASALFID
-112 KTRADIGTLNFN
+112 GTKVFDGTLNFN

-129 KAAAGQYAIYIQDD
+129 KAAAGQYAIYIQDNR
-143 SGGTGR
+143 GTNASC
-149 YLTLDINTNGNSTVQ
+149 TLNINPNGKSTVR
-164 ITGDIYGQKE
+164 ITGDIYPE
-174 QGQYQNLEVNINL
+174 ISQGGTDRVVNL
-187 NLTNERSYWAGD
+187 NLTNEQSYWAGD
-199 FVSPGNGFRTDLR
+199 IDDEHLTEKKLNTNLK
-212 LSNGAVWYPGKDVYK
+212 LSNGAVWYTGKDAYK
-227 INSTPNWSD
+227 INTESD
-236 DDQFTIESDGGIID
+236 DIFTIKSDSGIID

-255 PGEARQNKESGRT
+255 PGEARQNKDSGRT
-268 FTVKDIDFDDFS
+268 FTVNDVDDDFS

-334 ASQKIVVAQIDGTN
+334 ASKKIVVAQVDGTN
-348 LTKDNTNFTGKTYEG
+348 LTKDNTKFTGKTYEG

-379 KYDDASSGWI
+379 KYDDTSSGWI

-406 LVLAEAGAANSMNI
+406 LVMAEAGAANSMNI

-657 TGGSDTWVEY
+657 TGGSDTWIEY
-667 GIGFNNK
+667 GIGFNNQ

>member
-1 MMMKK
+1 MGKK
-6 TGKLGR
+6 QGLSEKITRTML
-12 QVLHSLAAM
+12 AM
-21 SVLCA
+21 SLVYA
-26 GGLFASGNAEAAAVQ
+26 GGMCADITAEARSAVT
-41 EADVYNN
+41 
-48 KTIDT
+48 TIDANSSMT
-53 AYNISADQF
+53 IDENKIITSADF
-62 NPGQDAGLII
+62 TGREDTGLLVNMVINDRNRPVAVDFDGTIKVDAANSTAAALVVDYGNSSKGIESRVNLKNDI
-72 TTSDPDASSWG
+72 T
-83 VDVGTVNFNGAVNIE
+83 V
-98 TSTDAGVKSALSID
+98 
-112 KTRADIGTLNFN
+112 
-124 NDLTL
+124 
-129 KAAAGQYAIYIQDD
+129 KAAAGNYALLVEGLD
-143 SGGTGR
+143 SSMTGG
-149 YLTLDINTNGNSTVQ
+149 LNVNPDENKTVQ
-164 ITGDIYGQKE
+164 LLGDVKLSNAFDLYT
-174 QGQYQNLEVNINL
+174 L
-187 NLTNERSYWAGD
+187 
-199 FVSPGNGFRTDLR
+199 DLR
-212 LSNGAVWYPGKDVYK
+212 LTNAESYLAGDLINGGWNFGLVKLKLANGAVWYPGVNNYTVADMSNAKPYG
-227 INSTPNWSD
+227 T
-236 DDQFTIESDGGIID
+236 FLELDGGIID

-255 PGEARQNKESGRT
+255 PGEVRQNKDSGRT
-268 FTVKDIDFDDFS
+268 FTVNDVDDDFS
-280 GANGTTFRIGSN
+280 GVNGTTFRIGSN

-303 NGKAGITGTDQYYI
+303 NGKVGITGNDQYYI

-327 ADATIDL
+327 GDAVIDPGL
-334 ASQKIVVAQIDGTN
+334 QKIVVAQVDGTN
-348 LTKDNTNFTGKTYEG
+348 LTKDNTNFAGAKYEG
-363 AEIDA
+363 AELDA
-368 GLTIIDLTPEL
+368 GLTLVDLTPEL
-379 KYDDASSGWI
+379 EYDDTSGGWI
-389 IDKMKVGKGS
+389 IKKISAENFRANG
-399 SGEKGSA
+399 GEKGSA
-406 LVLAEAGAANSMNI
+406 LVMAEAGAANSMNI